1 MISSTV
7 KGNVYGEEVNILLDS
22 GSQCCAISD
31 EFYKKINSDE
41 NGILVLPVVNFSVTG
56 AVGKKQQRIKQQVL
70 VKIEIGGCVFEIP
83 CIVVPHLNRSVIL
96 GSDWFLKEHVKLDY
110 DDLVLAVDEKS
121 LRVRIQ
127 LERRD
132 EAQLSINFLQE
143 GQMKDRNRHRYT
155 DFEIKEV
162 VTKAESFDE
171 REKVELL
178 KLVKDF
184 KGIAVDQ
191 VKSDWISRIVKQLE
205 KDANKGN
212 ITDVGKWYVVYKGVL
227 FKRESRGF
235 PGYKLCIPKEYVIS
249 LIQQQH
255 ADLGHFGYKK
265 ILHHMRELFFW
276 PKMAKNIRQV
286 VTSCE
291 LCQKTKISK
300 GLQGTYNAILPE
312 KPGQLLTVDLMGP
325 LPPSRGGATQLFVVV
340 DNFTKFTKLYAL
352 RRATARSI
360 VNKLER
366 YFSEILTP
374 EAVLSD
380 NGTQFHS
387 AVYIKCLAEKGVKSI
402 YTSVYF
408 PSGNPTE
415 RMNREIGRLLRC
427 FCSTKHTK
435 WACVLPRI
443 EHCLNNIVHESTG
456 QVPAM
461 LMFGKSEPNDIFKL
475 IDYPPGNPPTPDWT
489 SSLQL
494 ASNNLRSKAR
504 KRKEM
509 FENKNKAVTFTVGDS
524 VLVKTH
530 PISSAANAEIR
541 KLFVRFDGPYVV
553 SRIVG
558 PNSYMLKNI
567 EGVNVGPQ
575 NIRNLKLY
583 KRCPTPDQL

>member
-1 MISSTV
+1 MND
-7 KGNVYGEEVNILLDS
+7 KMAPKKPKANVNEENSLLGSLDESESPQCSELKNMVNNLADDFKRLQTSLSEGSRQYVGLLRDLGGHTLTFVPNGPVHPMNFLRKIMHIL
-22 GSQCCAISD
+22 D
-31 EFYKKINSDE
+31 EAGVPETARLK
-41 NGILVLPVVNFSVTG
+41 LVTG
-56 AVGKKQQRIKQQVL
+56 CLR
-70 VKIEIGGCVFEIP
+70 
-83 CIVVPHLNRSVIL
+83 
-96 GSDWFLKEHVKLDY
+96 GSAAEW
-110 DDLVLAVDEKS
+110 A
-121 LRVRIQ
+121 
-127 LERRD
+127 
-132 EAQLSINFLQE
+132 
-143 GQMKDRNRHRYT
+143 
-155 DFEIKEV
+155 EIKED
-162 VTKAESFDE
+162 SFDSFQSFIDAFMD
-171 REKVELL
+171 RYWG
-178 KLVKDF
+178 F
-184 KGIAVDQ
+184 KEQRALYYEIKYG
-191 VKSDWISRIVKQLE
+191 KFRSGSRA
-205 KDANKGN
+205 D
-212 ITDVGKWYVVYKGVL
+212 YVL
-227 FKRESRGF
+227 
-235 PGYKLCIPKEYVIS
+235 
-249 LIQQQH
+249 Q
-255 ADLGHFGYKK
+255 
-265 ILHHMRELFFW
+265 
-276 PKMAKNIRQV
+276 MAKLASFL
-286 VTSCE
+286 TD
-291 LCQKTKISK
+291 KISESE
-300 GLQGTYNAILPE
+300 L
-312 KPGQLLTVDLMGP
+312 V
-325 LPPSRGGATQLFVVV
+325 
-340 DNFTKFTKLYAL
+340 
-352 RRATARSI
+352 RATARSI

-408 PSGNPTE
+408 PSDNPTE
-415 RMNREIGRLLRC
+415 RMNRGIGRLLRC
-427 FCSTKHTK
+427 FCSTKHTE

-509 FENKNKAVTFTVGDS
+509 FENKNKAITFTVGDS

-583 KRCPTPDQL
+583 KRCPTPDQFNIESSEKNVFSLHDS